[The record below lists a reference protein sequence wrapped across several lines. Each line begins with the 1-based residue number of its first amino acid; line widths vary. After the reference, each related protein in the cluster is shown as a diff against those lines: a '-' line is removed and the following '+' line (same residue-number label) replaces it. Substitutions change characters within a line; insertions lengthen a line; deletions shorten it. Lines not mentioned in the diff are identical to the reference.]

1 MITSVFVVFI
11 ITAEF
16 LVSAV
21 YTGGVPFDEHTKSLK
36 LGNVL
41 IIGYGNVTVGWTG
54 QNKENLLI
62 LKFSKYSVGKIG
74 YLRNGKHFFS

>member
-41 IIGYGNVTVGWTG
+41 IIGYGNVTVG
-54 QNKENLLI
+54 
-62 LKFSKYSVGKIG
+62 
-74 YLRNGKHFFS
+74 